1 MHRFFVG
8 NKNILN
14 DSIVIKGSDATH
26 ISTVLRLHAGDGIQV
41 FDGEGLLYLVRLEDV
56 NSRSVKGKIVSCE
69 KVNTESPLKIHLG
82 QSLIKGNKF
91 DVVLRKSVE
100 LGVQTITPLLTDRTV
115 LKGDNDKKI
124 LRWKKIIEESSKQCG
139 ISSIPQISE
148 KVTKLDAYC
157 QQAKSS
163 NLKLMF
169 WEMEKEKGLK
179 DIKPIDIPRSV
190 NILIGPEGGFTLE
203 EVETARSY
211 GFQTLGLGPRIF
223 RSETAPLVV
232 LSLLQSRWG
241 DIR

>member
-1 MHRFFVG
+1 MHRFFVEK
-8 NKNILN
+8 KNILN
-14 DSIVIKGSDATH
+14 DSIVIQGSDATH
-26 ISTVLRLHAGDGIQV
+26 ISTVLRLHSGDEIQV
-41 FDGEGLLYLVRLEDV
+41 FDGEGLVYFVRLEDV
-56 NSRSVKGKIVSCE
+56 NNKAVKGEIVSSE
-69 KVNTESPLKIHLG
+69 KVDTESPLKIHLG

-100 LGVQTITPLLTDRTV
+100 LGVQTITPLLTERTI
-115 LKGDNDKKI
+115 LKGDNNKKI
-124 LRWKKIIEESSKQCG
+124 PRWKKIIEESSKQCG

-148 KVTKLDAYC
+148 TVTKLDAYF

-179 DIKPIDIPRSV
+179 DIKPIDTPRSV
-190 NILIGPEGGFTLE
+190 NVLIGPEGGFTLE
-203 EVETARSY
+203 EVEMARSY

-223 RSETAPLVV
+223 RAETAPLVV